1 MALRFSNLGP
11 EFPRPF
17 IQALKAGEVVFL
29 CGAGIS
35 APQLPGF
42 ETLVADTYSKL
53 GIDKNPSEESSFIG
67 GRYEEVLGSLSRRL
81 AEPENMISTVSELLA
96 VPDNINLNQHNIVL
110 RLSRDINN
118 KIVVV
123 TTNFDTLLERA
134 SESLAENIRTP
145 SYAGQS
151 LPAPGG
157 ASFSGVIHIHGR
169 LEDTQLDL
177 DSTPL
182 ILTSADYGD
191 AYMRSGWASRFL
203 FDLARCKTIVLIGYS
218 ANDAPVRYFLNVL
231 ESDRA
236 RFPDLK
242 PVYAFDTFEHDPNEA
257 EARWGT
263 LAVTPLSY
271 CKRNPQ
277 TGGEDHSPLWQDLAQ
292 LADLVET
299 PQLLSAERTKQMLS
313 RENTDISPQQLRE
326 LSWLLSDHN
335 DLWPVVITAVT
346 DPSWFHLLDENKLW
360 TKTDAS
366 RVIASWVARNFE
378 DRQRYM
384 VAIEWSNIL
393 ESDFLA
399 KLDQFLRQT
408 PSVSP
413 FWLKLWRLLFLTKPD
428 SHVGHRIFDR
438 GALELKHA
446 FGSGLILDRELT
458 QAIALLTPVLKA
470 RRPYVTPEDVHSS
483 NLRISKY
490 VSLELIVTDEYDAN
504 QTIETLIEREEH
516 MLRVL
521 ELCTESLRSTLYQAV
536 EIELI
541 LQDYDLTDYT
551 VPSIERHK
559 QNEHHNGMLFLLSM
573 IVQGLPKAIA
583 MDQNRTKDLISQWRS
598 LPGRLGK
605 RLMLHAARNTQTCS
619 ANEAL
624 QLLLD
629 LNETD
634 FWTIRREFAL
644 LLRDRAAEADPEI
657 LDAVVRRI
665 LSTGEAYYSRYSIAE
680 GEVDWRK
687 HSLDIKVWL
696 HLNML
701 DEAEVLSEQGRAELE
716 AIVVRHSY
724 LNRKVEDSDF
734 FNSYSSG
741 ITTVEGDSSQ
751 IIEAEP
757 ADRLKVATD
766 LIRSPNI
773 HQKMGWENYCRSD
786 LQGAFQVLKGSSLE
800 GSNLE
805 LWNIFLP
812 LLAYQNDPKQED
824 TSRVLIVQALAHL
837 EKLDDSSL
845 EILASNIVE
854 TLVSGPRRDISNL
867 ENWCDRL
874 WAAIKK
880 TDQQI
885 DFKRNIYERAINCS
899 AGRLVH
905 VLLAEL
911 NHTIKNSGPYLK
923 RQCERLISI
932 SLDKSQVGV
941 IARSA
946 LIHDL
951 AFILHADE
959 ALAVKYLIPL
969 LNQNTDEARALRA
982 VLVSHSNITP
992 EITKFAR
999 DVVLLGVIEGGV
1011 NSNFST
1017 QTALS
1022 VLRPAIHTLHG
1033 DNSDGWGINFVD
1045 VRQVLKE
1052 APNYIRSGML
1062 DAFVRWIQNLKHEPA
1077 KVWEK
1082 TIFPFFDLIWPK
1094 ERRYIDNAHNRH
1106 LFYLVAY
1113 AGQIFPEACAR
1124 LRPYFHVGSG
1134 ELAGLHWII
1143 KSKVPENFPASVLDL
1158 LWLVCG
1164 PDGETNYYMAEL
1176 LDRLYAADN
1185 NIKIDRRFQSL
1196 KRRTTQYK

>member
-11 EFPRPF
+11 EFPRSF

-42 ETLVADTYSKL
+42 ARLVANTYNKL
-53 GIDKNPSEESSFIG
+53 GIDKNPSEVSSFKG
-67 GRYEEVLGSLSRRL
+67 ERYEEVLGSLSRRL
-81 AEPENMISTVSELLA
+81 AEPEKMISTVSELLA
-96 VPDNINLNQHNIVL
+96 VPDNLDLSQHNIVL
-110 RLSRDINN
+110 RLSRDLNN

-134 SESLAENIRTP
+134 SEGLADNIRTP
-145 SYAGQS
+145 SFAGQS

-242 PVYAFDTFEHDPNEA
+242 PVYAFDTFENDPSEA
-257 EARWGT
+257 DARWGT

-271 CKRNPQ
+271 CNVNPQ
-277 TGGEDHSPLWQDLAQ
+277 TGEEDHSPLWQDLTQ
-292 LADLVET
+292 LADLIET
-299 PQLLSAERTKQMLS
+299 PQLLSAERTQQILS
-313 RENTDISPQQLRE
+313 NEYADISSQQLRE
-326 LSWLLSDHN
+326 LSWLLLDHN
-335 DLWPVVITAVT
+335 DLWPVVITTVT
-346 DPSWFHLLDENKLW
+346 DPSWFHSFNENKLW

-366 RVIASWVARNFE
+366 KVISSWIARNFE

-393 ESDFLA
+393 ERDFLA

-438 GALELKHA
+438 GALEFKHA
-446 FGSGLILDRELT
+446 YGSGLILDRELT
-458 QAIALLTPVLKA
+458 QAIALLTPVLRA

-490 VSLELIVTDEYDAN
+490 VSLELIVTNEYDAN
-504 QTIETLIEREEH
+504 QIIETLIEREEH

-521 ELCTESLRSTLYQAV
+521 ELCTESLRSTLHQAV

-541 LQDYDLTDYT
+541 LQDYDITDYT

-573 IVQGLPKAIA
+573 IVQALPKAIA
-583 MDQNRTKDLISQWRS
+583 VDRNRTKDLISQWRS

-624 QLLLD
+624 ELLLS

-644 LLRDRAAEADPEI
+644 LLRDRAAEAEPEI
-657 LDAVVRRI
+657 IDAVVRRI

-701 DEAEVLSEQGRAELE
+701 DEAKVLTEQGRAELE
-716 AIVVRHSY
+716 AVVVRHSY

-773 HQKMGWENYCRSD
+773 HEQMGWENYCRSD
-786 LQGAFQVLKGSSLE
+786 LQGAFQVLTGSSLG

-812 LLAYQNDPKQED
+812 LLAHQNDPKQEES
-824 TSRVLIVQALAHL
+824 SRVLIVHALAHL

-845 EILASNIVE
+845 ETLAGNIVE
-854 TLVSGPRRDISNL
+854 ALLYGPRRDISNL

-880 TDQQI
+880 TDQHI
-885 DFKRNIYERAINCS
+885 DFNRNIYERAINCA
-899 AGRLVH
+899 AGRFIN
-905 VLLAEL
+905 VLLDEL
-911 NHTIKNSGPYLK
+911 NHTIKNTGPHFI
-923 RQCERLISI
+923 RQSERLISI
-932 SLDKSQVGV
+932 SLENSQAGV

-946 LIHDL
+946 LIRDL
-951 AFILHADE
+951 AFILHANPE
-959 ALAVKYLIPL
+959 MAEKYLIPL
-969 LNQNTDEARALRA
+969 LNKNTDESSALRA

-999 DVVLLGVIEGGV
+999 DAILRGVVEGGV
-1011 NSNFST
+1011 NPEFSSR
-1017 QTALS
+1017 TAIS

-1033 DNSDGWGINFVD
+1033 DNPDGWGINFVD
-1045 VRQVLKE
+1045 VRQVIKK

-1062 DAFVRWIQNLKHEPA
+1062 DALALWIQNLKHEPA
-1077 KVWEK
+1077 HVWEK
-1082 TIFPFFDLIWPK
+1082 TILPFFDIIWPK
-1094 ERRYIDNAHNRH
+1094 ERCYIDNAHNRQ
-1106 LFYLVAY
+1106 LFYFLAY
-1113 AGQIFPEACAR
+1113 AGQNFPEAFVK
-1124 LRPYFHVGSG
+1124 LRPYLHAGSG
-1134 ELAGLHWII
+1134 ELSGIHWII
-1143 KSKVPENFPASVLDL
+1143 KSDVPDNFPASVLDMI
-1158 LWLVCG
+1158 WLVCG
-1164 PDGETNYYMAEL
+1164 PEGETGYYMAEL
-1176 LDRLYAADN
+1176 LDRLYGADN
-1185 NIKIDRRFQSL
+1185 SIKVDRRFQSL
-1196 KRRTTQYK
+1196 ERRTTRYK